1 MHLPKS
7 EWSARAG
14 TRELEDQCELAL
26 RTDGY
31 FLLEEVFD
39 RGRIQTMHDDF
50 ARLLEAHI
58 ADTSTDNRG
67 RNRYNIPIPARAPF
81 VDTDTVLNPLWFPL
95 LQRVLG
101 EDLVMNYVA
110 ADTPL
115 QGSDY
120 QGAHADAYPLYPGQ
134 HHSLPACNIVVN
146 VMLTDFTWEN
156 GPLEIW
162 PNGSHQFDPSE
173 AISGSRFR
181 EPEQVTGPAGS
192 VVVRD
197 ARMWHRGS
205 PNRTP
210 HMRPMLAL
218 TYQRSWYR
226 FDVGYLPVAV
236 DADTYRSWPHELQK
250 LFRFGRVP
258 GDLNAPVIHDTL
270 YGNSFTAAVT
280 SPESV
285 PA

>member
-1 MHLPKS
+1 MHLTKD
-7 EWSARAG
+7 EWTERAG
-14 TRELEDQCELAL
+14 KPDFEDRCELAL

-31 FLLEEVFD
+31 IVLEEVFD
-39 RGRIQTMHDDF
+39 RAHIRTLHDDF
-50 ARLLEAHI
+50 AGLLDEYI
-58 ADTSTDNRG
+58 ANAPEVNRG
-67 RNRYNIPIPARAPF
+67 KNRFNIQVPARAPF
-81 VDTDTVLNPLWFPL
+81 VDADTVLNPLWFPL

-115 QGSDY
+115 QGSEY

-134 HHSLPACNIVVN
+134 HHALPANNVVVN
-146 VMLTDFTWEN
+146 VMLTDFTRDN

-162 PNGSHQFDPSE
+162 PDGSHQFDPSE
-173 AISGSRFR
+173 AIAGTAHRT
-181 EPEQVTGPAGS
+181 PVQVTAPAGS
-192 VVVRD
+192 VVIRD

-205 PNRTP
+205 PNNTP
-210 HMRPMLAL
+210 NIRPMLAL

-236 DADTYRSWPHELQK
+236 EAQTYAGWPLELQR

-258 GDLNAPVIHDTL
+258 GDLNAPVVYDTL
-270 YGNSFTAAVT
+270 YGSGLATLAAVT
-280 SPESV
+280 NPGK
-285 PA
+285 